1 MTATEVLEVAAVV
14 VVALGG
20 GGAIVASIS
29 SWLGKLWAERLLQRE
44 RTSNE
49 RLLESHKRELELSF
63 NARNRVSEAE
73 FEIYRQLWS
82 EVTQLTRM
90 GMGIRSGLEQS
101 KLSEEEHVQRYREFQ
116 KVLGQFE
123 TSYQSHRPF
132 YAPAVYEAIGALAR
146 SVSRENK
153 LAVANRELD
162 GMALGMSRS
171 EGVIPIIEASE
182 AVCQAIR
189 ERLYPSAE
197 HVASENK
204 AH

>member
-1 MTATEVLEVAAVV
+1 MTATEVLEVATVV
-14 VVALGG
+14 VIALGG

-29 SWLGKLWAERLLQRE
+29 SRLGKLWAERLLQRE

-49 RLLESHKRELELSF
+49 RLLESYKRELELSF

-82 EVTQLTRM
+82 EVAQLTLI
-90 GMGIRSGLEQS
+90 GMGIRSGLEKS
-101 KLSEEEHVQRYREFQ
+101 KLSEEEHVHRYREFQ

-132 YAPAVYEAIGALAR
+132 YAPAVYEAIGASAR
-146 SVSRENK
+146 RVSRENK

-162 GMALGMSRS
+162 GIALGMSRS
-171 EGVIPIIEASE
+171 EGIVPIIEASE

-197 HVASENK
+197 HVGV
-204 AH
+204 